1 MAGLP
6 DSEQRHFPQ
15 HSPGAYFSDGSG
27 GMAVLVNFNRKAAP
41 LHQKKRVSDLVL
53 FNQNSPLVRS
63 EKLGGEQLLMGLQQ
77 SPQPAVGWFRHLCCG
92 IHAGQV
98 TPFILIGM
106 GLIP

>member
-1 MAGLP
+1 MKSNRSADLL
-6 DSEQRHFPQ
+6 D
-15 HSPGAYFSDGSG
+15 
-27 GMAVLVNFNRKAAP
+27 FNRKATP
-41 LHQKKRVSDLVL
+41 LHQEEGVGYLVL
-53 FNQNSPLVRS
+53 FNQNSTLVRS
-63 EKLGGEQLLMGLQQ
+63 EKLGVEQLLMGLQQ